1 MNVSIPDCFMTAF
14 IAGLIFGLV
23 YEALRIVRL
32 ILNFRAAVF
41 ACDVVFFILAAMFV
55 CKLSEFLGNYVR
67 LYTVLGFGA
76 GVFSY
81 IVTLGR
87 LFNVLESAACIAW
100 RKTLGRL
107 FYKIGALFG
116 KIIHKFSG
124 EFRRAFVKIAQYSD
138 KMAKKRLERLHLQD
152 EKMYNNNI
160 DTDKNGEGIKAHV
173 IKATVRKSS

>member
-23 YEALRIVRL
+23 YEVIRIVRL
-32 ILNFRAAVF
+32 ILKFRVAVF

-76 GVFSY
+76 GVFTY

-87 LFNVLESAACIAW
+87 LFNVLESAACVAW

-107 FYKIGALFG
+107 FYKIGALVRT
-116 KIIHKFSG
+116 IVHKFSRG
-124 EFRRAFVKIAQYSD
+124 FKWVFVKIDQYSD

-160 DTDKNGEGIKAHV
+160 NTDKVGEGINAHV